1 MNARCNCRI
10 ALPLLFAAL
19 LLPAALPAEEK
30 SAAQQAWEAQIG
42 EAQRQNPAFAFV
54 EDDPAL
60 PRVLLIGDS
69 ISIGYTPHVR
79 EVLQG
84 VANVHRIP
92 ANGGDTNRGLANI
105 DAWLGEGKWDL
116 IHFNWG
122 LHDLKRVKDGQLDAS
137 MERSLT
143 PEAYRENLQ
152 KLTAR
157 LQATGARLIWAD
169 TTPVPEGSQ
178 GRIPG
183 DELLYNTIAAEVM
196 AALGVQRN
204 DLHAAI
210 TPYLAT
216 HQRPA
221 NVHFLDEG
229 SKRLGETV
237 AKSIAEALRPEGAD
251 AVAGE

>member
-1 MNARCNCRI
+1 MTAPWNYRI
-10 ALPLLFAAL
+10 ALPLLFASL
-19 LLPAALPAEEK
+19 LIPAAVPAEEK
-30 SAAQQAWEAQIG
+30 SAARQAWEAQIG
-42 EAQRQNPAFAFV
+42 ENQRDNPAYAYV

-69 ISIGYTPHVR
+69 ISIGYTPFVR
-79 EVLQG
+79 ESLKG
-84 VANVHRIP
+84 IANVHRIP

-105 DAWLGEGKWDL
+105 DAWLGDGKWDV

-137 MERSLT
+137 MERAVT
-143 PEAYRENLQ
+143 PEDYRANLTR
-152 KLTAR
+152 LTER
-157 LQATGARLIWAD
+157 LKATGARLIWAD
-169 TTPVPEGSQ
+169 TTPVPEGSN

-183 DELLYNTIAAEVM
+183 DEVMYNTIAAEVM
-196 AALGVQRN
+196 APLGIQRN
-204 DLHAAI
+204 DLHTAI
-210 TPYLAT
+210 APHLAT

-229 SKRLGETV
+229 SKLLGDAV
-237 AKSIAEALRPEGAD
+237 AKFIGKALRPDGAD